1 MKYQDQQHYILRKK
15 MNLINIGIKEN
26 VFDNFKTINKIKEN
40 MIGLLIIF
48 FVCDISKL
56 TTKEKIYGEI
66 NGEENK
72 RGS

>member
-1 MKYQDQQHYILRKK
+1 
-15 MNLINIGIKEN
+15 
-26 VFDNFKTINKIKEN
+26 

-48 FVCDISKL
+48 FVCDISEL

-66 NGEENK
+66 KGEENK

>member
-1 MKYQDQQHYILRKK
+1 

-48 FVCDISKL
+48 FVCDISEL